1 MKSGASITTLDKSG
15 EALVKYRSCRRFGTG
30 RYRGAILPRPS
41 FNQRLALC
49 LSALLLL
56 LRPAAARAAA
66 AISAIEVGETTVTL
80 RFDQPVATASA
91 FMLSAPQ
98 RIAVDLPGA
107 RAGRAGASGG
117 LITSTRHGQYDADT
131 ARVVFELNKP
141 AIVSD
146 ASFSSDHLA
155 LTLTLRPVTETLFG
169 RAVRKGRQLFGLDEA
184 RSVEPRSAQ
193 RGGITVPLDPP
204 RPLVVPAVTGAR
216 GTKRPLVVID
226 AGHGGH
232 DPGSQS
238 TDGATKEKDIA
249 LAIARAIRDEL
260 VASGRVRV
268 ALTRSDDRF
277 LVLGERREIARRLN
291 ADLFISVHA
300 DSAVNTTARGASI
313 YTLSE
318 VASDRVAAQLAAK
331 ENRAD
336 ILNGVDLGGENSE
349 VSSILFDLAQR
360 ETMNI
365 SSQFA
370 ILLQREME
378 PAIHFKDDAHRFAGL
393 IVLKAP
399 DVPSV
404 LLETGYIS
412 NPDDLSLLMSKE
424 YRRNIAIGV
433 RKAVE
438 THFARRLTGE

>member
-1 MKSGASITTLDKSG
+1 MQLWLSISAVGVSGPAG
-15 EALVKYRSCRRFGTG
+15 
-30 RYRGAILPRPS
+30 YRGAILPRS
-41 FNQRLALC
+41 FFCQRLALSLC
-49 LSALLLL
+49 ALLLL
-56 LRPAAARAAA
+56 LFAPSIARAAA
-66 AISAIEVGETTVTL
+66 AISAIDIGESSVTM

-91 FMLSAPQ
+91 FMLAAPQ

-107 RAGRAGASGG
+107 RMGRIAASGG
-117 LITSTRHGQYDADT
+117 MIAATRHGQYDPNT

-141 AIVSD
+141 AVVSD
-146 ASFSSDHLA
+146 ASFSPDHRT
-155 LTLTLRPVTETLFG
+155 LTLTLKPVSENLFT
-169 RAVRKGRQLFGLDEA
+169 RAVRKGRQLFGLDAPA
-184 RSVEPRSAQ
+184 RPVDARAPQ

-204 RPLVVPAVTGAR
+204 KPLTVPPVTGAR

-238 TDGATKEKDIA
+238 SDGAHKEKHIA
-249 LAIARAIRDEL
+249 LAIAREIRDEL

-268 ALTRSDDRF
+268 ALTRNDDRF
-277 LVLGERREIARRLN
+277 LVLGERREIARRLK

-300 DSAVNTTARGASI
+300 DSAVNSAARGASI

-336 ILNGVDLGGENSE
+336 ILNGIDLGGENNE
-349 VSSILFDLAQR
+349 VSSILLDLAQR

-370 ILLQREME
+370 TLLQREMS
-378 PAIHFKDDAHRFAGL
+378 PTIRFKDDAHRFAGL

-412 NPDDLSLLMSKE
+412 NDEDLALLLSKD
-424 YRRNIAIGV
+424 YRRNIAVGV
-433 RKAVE
+433 RKAIE
-438 THFARRLTGE
+438 IHFARRLAGE

>member
-1 MKSGASITTLDKSG
+1 MMMLTLPVM
-15 EALVKYRSCRRFGTG
+15 A
-30 RYRGAILPRPS
+30 
-41 FNQRLALC
+41 Q
-49 LSALLLL
+49 
-56 LRPAAARAAA
+56 AAAVIA
-66 AISAIEVGETTVTL
+66 AIEIDATAVTL
-80 RFDQPVATASA
+80 RFDRPVATASV
-91 FMLSAPQ
+91 FSLSAPQ
-98 RIAVDLPGA
+98 RIAIDLPGA
-107 RAGRAGASGG
+107 RMGRIVATGG
-117 LITSTRHGQYDADT
+117 LIASTRHGQYDANT
-131 ARVVFELNKP
+131 ARVVFELAKP
-141 AIVSD
+141 AIVVD
-146 ASFSSDHLA
+146 ATFSPDHKA
-155 LTLTLRPVTETLFG
+155 LSLQLEAASETIFAK
-169 RAVRKGRQLFGLDEA
+169 AVRKGRRLFGLDDNQQADA
-184 RSVEPRSAQ
+184 RATP

-204 RPLVVPAVTGAR
+204 RPLPVPAVTGAR
-216 GTKRPLVVID
+216 GSNRPLVVID

-238 TDGATKEKDIA
+238 TDGRYREKDIA

-268 ALTRSDDRF
+268 ALTRDDDRF
-277 LVLGERREIARRLN
+277 LILGERREIARRLK

-300 DSAVNTTARGASI
+300 DSAENRTARGASI

-318 VASDRVAAQLAAK
+318 VASDRLAAQVAAK

-370 ILLQREME
+370 TLLQREME
-378 PAIHFKDDAHRFAGL
+378 SSIAFKDDAHRFAGL

-412 NPDDLSLLMSKE
+412 NDEDLKLLLSSD
-424 YRRNIAIGV
+424 YRKTIARSV

-438 THFARRLTGE
+438 KHFARRLTGE

>member
-1 MKSGASITTLDKSG
+1 MLF
-15 EALVKYRSCRRFGTG
+15 V
-30 RYRGAILPRPS
+30 
-41 FNQRLALC
+41 
-49 LSALLLL
+49 
-56 LRPAAARAAA
+56 PAAARAAA
-66 AISAIEVGETTVTL
+66 AITAVDIGEMAITL
-80 RFDQPVATASA
+80 RFDKPVATASA

-98 RIAVDLPGA
+98 RIAVDLPGT
-107 RAGRAGASGG
+107 RMGRVAASGG
-117 LITSTRHGQYDADT
+117 LIASTRHGQYDPDT
-131 ARVVFELNKP
+131 ARVVFELNT
-141 AIVSD
+141 AAVVSD
-146 ASFSSDHLA
+146 ASFSPDHLS
-155 LTLTLRPVTETLFG
+155 LTLTLKPVTESLFG
-169 RAVRKGRQLFGLDEA
+169 RAVRRGRQLFGLDPAKPVDA
-184 RSVEPRSAQ
+184 RAPQ

-204 RPLVVPAVTGAR
+204 APLPVPAVIGAR
-216 GTKRPLVVID
+216 GSKRPLVVID

-238 TDGATKEKDIA
+238 TDGATREKDVA

-260 VASGRVRV
+260 AASGRVRV

-277 LVLGERREIARRLN
+277 LVLGERREIARRLK

-300 DSAVNTTARGASI
+300 DSATNTAARGASI

-336 ILNGVDLGGENSE
+336 ILNGVDLGGENNE
-349 VSSILFDLAQR
+349 VSSILLDLAQR

-370 ILLQREME
+370 TLLQREME
-378 PAIHFKDDAHRFAGL
+378 PTIHFKDDAHRFAGL

-412 NPDDLSLLMSKE
+412 NPDDLALLLSKD

>member
-1 MKSGASITTLDKSG
+1 MNGGASITTLDKSRA
-15 EALVKYRSCRRFGTG
+15 ALVKYPGCRHFGTG
-30 RYRGAILPRPS
+30 RYSGAILPGS
-41 FNQRLALC
+41 YFSQRLVLGLC
-49 LSALLLL
+49 ALLLL
-56 LRPAAARAAA
+56 LAPSPGRTAA
-66 AISAIEVGETTVTL
+66 AISAIEIGASSVTL

-98 RIAVDLPGA
+98 RIAVDLPGT
-107 RAGRAGASGG
+107 RMGRIAASGG
-117 LITSTRHGQYDADT
+117 LIASTRHGQYDPNT

-141 AIVSD
+141 AVVSD
-146 ASFSSDHLA
+146 AGFSADHMS
-155 LTLTLRPVTETLFG
+155 LTLTLNPVSETLFA
-169 RAVRKGRQLFGLDEA
+169 RAVRKGRRLFGLDDAKPVDA
-184 RSVEPRSAQ
+184 RAPQ

-204 RPLVVPAVTGAR
+204 RPLTVPPVTGAR
-216 GTKRPLVVID
+216 GTRRPLVVID

-238 TDGATKEKDIA
+238 IDGATKEKHVA
-249 LAIARAIRDEL
+249 LAIAREIRDEL

-268 ALTRSDDRF
+268 ALTRNDDRF
-277 LVLGERREIARRLN
+277 LVLGERREIARRLK

-300 DSAVNTTARGASI
+300 DSAVNTAARGASI

-336 ILNGVDLGGENSE
+336 ILNGIDLGGENNE
-349 VSSILFDLAQR
+349 VSSILLDLAQR

-370 ILLQREME
+370 TVLQREMS
-378 PAIHFKDDAHRFAGL
+378 PTIRFKDDAHRFAGL

-399 DVPSV
+399 DVPSI

-412 NPDDLSLLMSKE
+412 NNDDLALLQSKD
-424 YRRNIAIGV
+424 YRRNIAVGV

-438 THFARRLTGE
+438 IHFARRLAGE

>member
-1 MKSGASITTLDKSG
+1 LPESVSS
-15 EALVKYRSCRRFGTG
+15 RR
-30 RYRGAILPRPS
+30 L
-41 FNQRLALC
+41 L
-49 LSALLLL
+49 LSLWALLVLL
-56 LRPAAARAAA
+56 LPGTARAAA
-66 AISAIEVGETTVTL
+66 TISAIDVSATGVTL

-91 FMLSAPQ
+91 FVLSAPQ

-107 RAGRAGASGG
+107 RMGRVAASGG
-117 LITSTRHGQYDADT
+117 LIANTRHGQYDPDT
-131 ARVVFELNKP
+131 ARVVFELVRP
-141 AIVSD
+141 AVISD
-146 ASFSSDHLA
+146 ATFSADHLSLS
-155 LTLTLRPVTETLFG
+155 LTLKRVDEGLFA
-169 RAVRKGRQLFGLDEA
+169 RTVRKGRQLFGLDNA
-184 RSVEPRSAQ
+184 RPVDTRNTQ

-204 RPLVVPAVTGAR
+204 RPLPVPAISGAR

-238 TDGATKEKDIA
+238 LDGRHREKDIA
-249 LAIARAIRDEL
+249 LDIAKAIRDEL

-268 ALTRSDDRF
+268 ALTRSNDRF
-277 LVLGERREIARRLN
+277 LVLGERREIARRLK

-300 DSAVNTTARGASI
+300 DSAVNTAARGASI

-336 ILNGVDLGGENSE
+336 ILNGVDLGGENNE
-349 VSSILFDLAQR
+349 VSSILLDLAQR

-370 ILLQREME
+370 TLLQREMA
-378 PAIHFKDDAHRFAGL
+378 PTVHFKDEAHRFAGL

-412 NPDDLSLLMSKE
+412 NNDDLGLLLSPQ
-424 YRRNIAIGV
+424 YRRNIAIGI

-438 THFARRLTGE
+438 IHFARRLAGE

>member
-1 MKSGASITTLDKSG
+1 M
-15 EALVKYRSCRRFGTG
+15 
-30 RYRGAILPRPS
+30 YRGATLPRPS
-41 FNQRLALC
+41 SSRRLALC
-49 LSALLLL
+49 LCALLMLFA
-56 LRPAAARAAA
+56 PATARAAA
-66 AISAIEVGETTVTL
+66 AITAIDIGEMAITL
-80 RFDQPVATASA
+80 RFDKPVATASA

-98 RIAVDLPGA
+98 RIAVDLPGT
-107 RAGRAGASGG
+107 RMGRVAASGG
-117 LITSTRHGQYDADT
+117 LIASTRHGQYDPDT
-131 ARVVFELNKP
+131 ARVVFELNT
-141 AIVSD
+141 AAVVSD
-146 ASFSSDHLA
+146 ASFSADHLS
-155 LTLTLRPVTETLFG
+155 LTLTLKPVSESLFG
-169 RAVRKGRQLFGLDEA
+169 RAVRKGRQLFGLDPPKPVDA
-184 RSVEPRSAQ
+184 RAPQ

-204 RPLVVPAVTGAR
+204 APLQVPAVVGAR
-216 GTKRPLVVID
+216 GSKRPLVVID

-260 VASGRVRV
+260 AASGRVRV

-277 LVLGERREIARRLN
+277 LALDERVEIARQLG

-300 DSAVNTTARGASI
+300 DSAVNTAARGASI

-336 ILNGVDLGGENSE
+336 ILNGVDLGGENNE
-349 VSSILFDLAQR
+349 VSSILLDLAQR

-370 ILLQREME
+370 TLLQREME
-378 PAIHFKDDAHRFAGL
+378 PTIHFKDDAHRFAGL

-412 NPDDLSLLMSKE
+412 NPDDLALLLSKD

-433 RKAVE
+433 RKAIE

>member
-1 MKSGASITTLDKSG
+1 M
-15 EALVKYRSCRRFGTG
+15 
-30 RYRGAILPRPS
+30 
-41 FNQRLALC
+41 
-49 LSALLLL
+49 LLLL
-56 LRPAAARAAA
+56 LPGVAGAAATVT
-66 AISAIEVGETTVTL
+66 AIDIGTASVTL
-80 RFDQPVATASA
+80 RFDQPVATAST
-91 FMLSAPQ
+91 FTLSGPQ

-107 RAGRAGASGG
+107 RMGRVTAAGGMIAA
-117 LITSTRHGQYDADT
+117 TRHGQYNPET

-146 ASFSSDHLA
+146 ATFSSDHL
-155 LTLTLRPVTETLFG
+155 TLTLALKPVTESLFG
-169 RAVRKGRQLFGLDEA
+169 RAVRKGRQLFGLEDGKA
-184 RSVEPRSAQ
+184 VSAPAPQ

-204 RPLVVPAVTGAR
+204 KPLQVPAVSGAR
-216 GTKRPLVVID
+216 GTRRPLVVID
-226 AGHGGH
+226 PGHGGH
-232 DPGSQS
+232 DPGSESADQRHR
-238 TDGATKEKDIA
+238 EKDIA
-249 LAIARAIRDEL
+249 LAISKAIRDEL

-268 ALTRSDDRF
+268 ALTRIDDRF
-277 LVLGERREIARRLN
+277 LVLGERREIARRLK

-300 DSAVNTTARGASI
+300 DSAVNRAARGASI

-336 ILNGVDLGGENSE
+336 MLNGVDLGGENNE
-349 VSSILFDLAQR
+349 VSSILLDLAQR

-365 SSQFA
+365 SAQFA
-370 ILLQREME
+370 TVLQREMS
-378 PAIHFKDDAHRFAGL
+378 PTISFKTDAHRFAGL

-412 NPDDLSLLMSKE
+412 NDDDLALLLSKE
-424 YRRNIAIGV
+424 YRSNIAVGV
-433 RKAVE
+433 RKAIE

>member
-1 MKSGASITTLDKSG
+1 MPETLSNRRLLLALTALLLTLLPAAVWAAASIT
-15 EALVKYRSCRRFGTG
+15 AV
-30 RYRGAILPRPS
+30 
-41 FNQRLALC
+41 
-49 LSALLLL
+49 
-56 LRPAAARAAA
+56 
-66 AISAIEVGETTVTL
+66 EVGASTVTL

-91 FMLSAPQ
+91 FVLTGPQ
-98 RIAVDLPGA
+98 RIAVDLPGT
-107 RAGRAGASGG
+107 RMGRISASGD
-117 LITSTRHGQYDADT
+117 IIAATRHGQYDPDT
-131 ARVVFELNKP
+131 ARVVFELAKP

-146 ASFSSDHLA
+146 ATFSADHLV
-155 LTLTLRPVTETLFG
+155 LTLSLKRVDEGLFA
-169 RAVRKGRQLFGLDEA
+169 RTVRKGRQLFGLDRDKTVDA
-184 RSVEPRSAQ
+184 RAAQ

-204 RPLVVPAVTGAR
+204 RPLAVPPVSGAK

-238 TDGATKEKDIA
+238 IDGRYKEKNIA
-249 LAIARAIRDEL
+249 LDIARAIRDEL
-260 VASGRVRV
+260 VSSGRVRV

-277 LVLGERREIARRLN
+277 LVLGERREIARRLK
-291 ADLFISVHA
+291 ADLFLSVHA
-300 DSAVNTTARGASI
+300 DSATNTAARGASI

-336 ILNGVDLGGENSE
+336 ILNGVDLGGENNE
-349 VSSILFDLAQR
+349 VSSILLDLAQR

-370 ILLQREME
+370 TLLQREM
-378 PAIHFKDDAHRFAGL
+378 ATTVHFKDEAHRFAGL

-412 NPDDLSLLMSKE
+412 NDDDLGLLLSSK

-433 RKAVE
+433 RKAIE
-438 THFARRLTGE
+438 IHFARRLAGD

>member
-1 MKSGASITTLDKSG
+1 VVPLWLSGGAVVISG
-15 EALVKYRSCRRFGTG
+15 PAG
-30 RYRGAILPRPS
+30 YRGAILPTPDFSR
-41 FNQRLALC
+41 RLALC
-49 LSALLLL
+49 VCTLLLL
-56 LRPAAARAAA
+56 LLPAVVRAAA
-66 AISAIEVGETTVTL
+66 AITAIEVGDSSVTL
-80 RFDQPVATASA
+80 RFDEPVATAST
-91 FMLSAPQ
+91 FVLTDPQ
-98 RIAVDLPGA
+98 RLVVDLPGA
-107 RAGRAGASGG
+107 RMGKVAAAGG
-117 LITSTRHGQYDADT
+117 LIASTRHGQYDPST
-131 ARVVFELNKP
+131 ARVVFGLAKP
-141 AIVSD
+141 AVV
-146 ASFSSDHLA
+146 ANAEFSEDHRQLI
-155 LTLTLRPVTETLFG
+155 LTLRPVSESLFE
-169 RAVRKGRQLFGLDEA
+169 AAKRKGRKLFGLDNA
-184 RSVEPRSAQ
+184 RSVGARVAQ

-204 RPLVVPAVTGAR
+204 KPLAVPAVTGAR

-226 AGHGGH
+226 PGHGGH

-238 TDGATKEKDIA
+238 GDGRYKEKDIA
-249 LAIARAIRDEL
+249 LAISKAIRDEL

-277 LVLGERREIARRLN
+277 LVLGERREIARRLK

-300 DSAVNTTARGASI
+300 DSAENRAARGASI

-336 ILNGVDLGGENSE
+336 ILNGVDLGGENNE
-349 VSSILFDLAQR
+349 VSSILLDLAQR

-370 ILLQREME
+370 AVLQREME
-378 PAIHFKDDAHRFAGL
+378 PTIHFKDEAHRFAGL

-399 DVPSV
+399 DVASV

-412 NPDDLSLLMSKE
+412 NDDDLALLLSSE
-424 YRRNIAIGV
+424 YRRHIATGV

-438 THFARRLTGE
+438 IHFARRLAGD

>member
-1 MKSGASITTLDKSG
+1 M
-15 EALVKYRSCRRFGTG
+15 VNYRGCRCFGTG
-30 RYRGAILPRPS
+30 RYRGAILPRQVFS
-41 FNQRLALC
+41 QRVAHC
-49 LSALLLL
+49 LSLLFLLLL
-56 LRPAAARAAA
+56 LPAAARAASIA
-66 AISAIEVGETTVTL
+66 TIDVADGSVTL
-80 RFDQPVATASA
+80 HFDQPIATASA
-91 FMLSAPQ
+91 FMLSGPQ

-107 RAGRAGASGG
+107 RMSRASASGG
-117 LITSTRHGQYDADT
+117 LIAAIRQGQYDPGT
-131 ARVVFELNKP
+131 ARVVFELTKP
-141 AIVSD
+141 AVVAG
-146 ASFSSDHLA
+146 ASFTPDHMA
-155 LTLTLRPVTETLFG
+155 LTLNLSPVSESLFG
-169 RAVRKGRQLFGLDEA
+169 KAVRKGRRLFGLDEPKPDD
-184 RSVEPRSAQ
+184 SKQAQ

-204 RPLVVPAVTGAR
+204 HPLPIPVVTGAK
-216 GTKRPLVVID
+216 GTRRPLVVID

-238 TDGATKEKDIA
+238 SDGSIKEKDIA
-249 LAIARAIRDEL
+249 LGIAKAIRDEL
-260 VASGRVRV
+260 AASGRVRV

-277 LVLGERREIARRLN
+277 LVLGERREIARRLK
-291 ADLFISVHA
+291 ADLFISVHC
-300 DSAVNTTARGASI
+300 DSAPNNSARGASI

-318 VASDRVAAQLAAK
+318 VASDKVAAQLAAK

-349 VSSILFDLAQR
+349 VSSILLDLAQR

-370 ILLQREME
+370 TLLQREME
-378 PAIHFKDDAHRFAGL
+378 PTVHFKDDAHRFAGL

-412 NPDDLSLLMSKE
+412 NDDDLALLLSKE
-424 YRRNIAIGV
+424 YRRDIAIGV

-438 THFARRLTGE
+438 IHFARRLTGE

>member
-1 MKSGASITTLDKSG
+1 M
-15 EALVKYRSCRRFGTG
+15 VKLLAVGGSWPAG
-30 RYRGAILPRPS
+30 YRGAILPTS
-41 FNQRLALC
+41 GFSQRLALAFC
-49 LSALLLL
+49 VLLLSL
-56 LRPAAARAAA
+56 LPGVLHAAATV
-66 AISAIEVGETTVTL
+66 SAIEIGATSVTM
-80 RFDQPVATASA
+80 RFDQPVATAST
-91 FMLSAPQ
+91 FMLSGPQ

-107 RAGRAGASGG
+107 RMGRVSASGG
-117 LITSTRHGQYDADT
+117 LIASTRHGQYDPTT
-131 ARVVFELNKP
+131 ARVVFELNRA

-146 ASFSSDHLA
+146 ATFSADHKT
-155 LTLTLRPVTETLFG
+155 LTLTLKTVDESLFA
-169 RAVRKGRQLFGLDEA
+169 RAVRKGRQLFGLDDKP
-184 RSVEPRSAQ
+184 VDTRSAQ

-204 RPLVVPAVTGAR
+204 KPLPVPTVTGAR

-238 TDGATKEKDIA
+238 TDGRYKEKDIA
-249 LAIARAIRDEL
+249 LQIARAIRDEL
-260 VASGRVRV
+260 VESGRVRV
-268 ALTRSDDRF
+268 ALTRGDDRF
-277 LVLGERREIARRLN
+277 LVLGERREIARRLK

-300 DSAVNTTARGASI
+300 DSAVNTAARGASI

-336 ILNGVDLGGENSE
+336 ILNGVDLGGENNE
-349 VSSILFDLAQR
+349 VSSILLDLAQR
-360 ETMNI
+360 ETMNT

-370 ILLQREME
+370 TLLQREMS
-378 PAIHFKDDAHRFAGL
+378 PTIHFKDDAHRFAGL

-412 NPDDLSLLMSKE
+412 NDDDLGLLLSSQYK
-424 YRRNIAIGV
+424 RNIAVGV
-433 RKAVE
+433 RKAIE
-438 THFARRLTGE
+438 IHFARRLAGE

>member
-1 MKSGASITTLDKSG
+1 MLEDECGAVGVLPP
-15 EALVKYRSCRRFGTG
+15 AV
-30 RYRGAILPRPS
+30 YRGANLPGLILT
-41 FNQRLALC
+41 QRFVFALC
-49 LSALLLL
+49 ALLSLSL
-56 LRPAAARAAA
+56 WAAALPAATVT
-66 AISAIEVGETTVTL
+66 AIDVGDSSVTL
-80 RFDQPVATASA
+80 RFDKPLATASA
-91 FMLSAPQ
+91 FMLAGPQ

-107 RAGRAGASGG
+107 RMGRVAASGG
-117 LITSTRHGQYDADT
+117 LIAATRHGQYDPDT
-131 ARVVFELNKP
+131 ARVVFELTKP
-141 AIVSD
+141 AIIGD
-146 ASFSSDHLA
+146 ASFTKDHLA
-155 LTLTLRPVTETLFG
+155 LTLTLKPVTENLFA
-169 RAVRKGRQLFGLDEA
+169 RAVRKGRQLFGLDDEA
-184 RSVEPRSAQ
+184 KPVDSRGAQ

-204 RPLVVPAVTGAR
+204 RPLAVPAISGAR
-216 GTKRPLVVID
+216 GTNRPLVVID

-238 TDGATKEKDIA
+238 SDGSRKEKAIA
-249 LAIARAIRDEL
+249 LAIAKAIRDEL
-260 VASGRVRV
+260 TQSGRVRV

-277 LVLGERREIARRLN
+277 LVLGERREIARRLK

-300 DSAVNTTARGASI
+300 DSAENRAARGASI

-336 ILNGVDLGGENSE
+336 ILNGVDLGGENNE
-349 VSSILFDLAQR
+349 VSSILLDLAQR
-360 ETMNI
+360 ETMNV

-370 ILLQREME
+370 ALLQREMS
-378 PAIHFKDDAHRFAGL
+378 PTIKFKDDAHRFAGL

-412 NPDDLSLLMSKE
+412 NDDDLKLLLSDD
-424 YRRNIAIGV
+424 YRHDIAVGV

-438 THFARRLTGE
+438 IHFARRLAGE